1 TSHGT
6 RPSPTPGRTSSIGS
20 RTARRGSPRRLEPSL
35 DGSPPATA
43 SGPGG
48 DRQPLLALMDGEVPQ
63 SCLGVSGEATP
74 RTARQP
80 HDLPRDEVDRA
91 GLGLESP
98 GSGEDMDEDIEV
110 RAGVLTD
117 LSARCER
124 DDIGVEVS
132 LLRWQLPDGPRGFD
146 VSGEVG
152 DVEDD
157 SRCRGRSLF
166 ADAHAHLVRRAL
178 KRLPAHCVGELPDHL
193 HPQALGHVI
202 VDQDQSVADLQ
213 RLIGLDDARVALGLR
228 NGADVDDGF
237 FCQGGSFELFQ
248 WILVYTITMD
258 TQKRPHTGRGDR
270 RAEILRALRAETT
283 ATAAELA
290 EALGIHPNT
299 VRFHLGVLESNGDV
313 IREQVPAR
321 RPGRPELR
329 FRIVAR
335 PSAAGPDLLAR

>member
-1 TSHGT
+1 SRSASSAASASMSIRPPSGSACRRWSRSDWPSTIVPRSMRSPPRHRTFPGWCGCITWPGPTTICCTSWRPTPRPCSPSSSTTSHGT

-35 DGSPPATA
+35 DGSPPAAA

-80 HDLPRDEVDRA
+80 HDLPRGVVDRA

-98 GSGEDMDEDIEV
+98 GSGEDVDEDIEV

-117 LSARCER
+117 LSARGGR
-124 DDIGVEVS
+124 VGIGVEV
-132 LLRWQLPDGPRGFD
+132 LLRRWQPPDGRRGVD
-146 VSGEVG
+146 ASGEG
-152 DVEDD
+152 CHVEDY

-166 ADAHAHLVRRAL
+166 ADAHAYLVRRAL

-213 RLIGLDDARVALGLR
+213 RLIGADDARVALGLR

-237 FCQGGSFELFQ
+237 FCQGGSSEMFQ
-248 WILVYTITMD
+248 WILV
-258 TQKRPHTGRGDR
+258 
-270 RAEILRALRAETT
+270 
-283 ATAAELA
+283 
-290 EALGIHPNT
+290 
-299 VRFHLGVLESNGDV
+299 
-313 IREQVPAR
+313 
-321 RPGRPELR
+321 
-329 FRIVAR
+329 
-335 PSAAGPDLLAR
+335 